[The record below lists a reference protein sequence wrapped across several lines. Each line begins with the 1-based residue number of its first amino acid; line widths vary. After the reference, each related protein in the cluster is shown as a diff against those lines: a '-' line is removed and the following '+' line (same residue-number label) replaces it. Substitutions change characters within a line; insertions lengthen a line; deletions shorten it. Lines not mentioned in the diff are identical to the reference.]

1 MLVNFKNKK
10 VLILA
15 PHTDDGEF
23 GCGGTINQIIQGGG
37 DVYYAAFSA
46 CQQSVLPQFPSDIL
60 ITEVKEA
67 TKRLGI
73 PASNLILHDYDVRT
87 FNYRRQEILDDIL
100 KLKSNVAPDLV
111 FIPSVN
117 DIHQDHSTI
126 ANEAVRAFKFSTIL
140 CYELPWNNF
149 NFNTACFFPLD
160 QNHIDSK
167 IHALK
172 AYKSQAH
179 RTYANA
185 EFITGLAKVRGVQ
198 CGVQLA
204 EVFEVVRLIVY

>member
-10 VLILA
+10 ILILA
-15 PHTDDGEF
+15 PHTDDGEL
-23 GCGGTINQIIQGGG
+23 GCGATINKIILGGG

-73 PASNLILHDYDVRT
+73 ASSNLALFDYDVRT
-87 FNYRRQEILDDIL
+87 FNYRRQDILEDIL
-100 KLKSNVAPDLV
+100 KLKSSIAPDLV
-111 FIPSVN
+111 FIPSVK

-149 NFNTACFFPLD
+149 NFNTTCFFPLD
-160 QNHIDSK
+160 REHVDSK
-167 IHALK
+167 IGALT

-185 EFITGLAKVRGVQ
+185 EFINGLARVRGVQ
-198 CGVQLA
+198 CGVEYA
-204 EVFEVVRLIVY
+204 EVFEVIRLIVH